1 MGLFQRL
8 KDQLAKTGEA
18 ITKSFHDG
26 LAKTREALGGRLGG
40 LFRRGGKLDESF
52 YEELEE
58 ALIAAD
64 VGVNTAVKLVDELRA
79 EIKREK
85 VNHPTAALPLLE
97 KLILKRF
104 EDASAIELVSAASGP
119 TVYVF
124 VGVNGVGKTT
134 TIGKLAH
141 QLKSAGHSVILAAG
155 DTFRA
160 GAIEQ
165 LKIWGERAGVPVVS
179 KDPGTDP
186 AAVVFEAVQRAK
198 SWGFDF
204 VLCDTAGRLQNKTN
218 LMNELNKIIR
228 VVGREVPGAP
238 HEVLLVLDATT
249 GQNALLQA
257 QAFREAAEASG
268 IVLTKLDG
276 TAKGGVAVAVRDAL
290 GLPVKLVGLG
300 EKITDLKPFDAE
312 AYVRALLAG
321 AEESA

>member
-64 VGVNTAVKLVDELRA
+64 VGVNTAIKLVDELRA

-198 SWGFDF
+198 SSGFDF